1 MAQGDGFDDS
11 REFWNKRFAADEY
24 IFGRDANVFLQS
36 QRALFKPG
44 MRVLDVATGEG
55 RNAVW
60 LAQVGCDVLG
70 IDISPLGLAKARRFA
85 ADSGVTVGFE
95 EADVR
100 AWPWPP
106 QRFDAV
112 VSIFIQF
119 AGPGER
125 AAVFAGMR
133 ETLRPGGIVVIQGYT
148 PRQIEFKTGG
158 PPQVEHMYTRAL
170 LEEAFAGFEF
180 VHLREHESDLSEG
193 NKHVGRSALI
203 DLVARKPA

>member
-1 MAQGDGFDDS
+1 MAHSEGFDDS
-11 REFWNKRFAADEY
+11 RAFWDKRFAADEY

-36 QRALFKPG
+36 QRDLFKPG

-60 LAQVGCDVLG
+60 LAQLGCDVLG
-70 IDISPLGLAKARRFA
+70 IDVSPLGLAKARRFA
-85 ADSGVTVGFE
+85 VERGVTVAFE

-100 AWPWPP
+100 TWPWPS

-119 AGPGER
+119 AAPGER
-125 AAVFAGMR
+125 AGVFSGMR
-133 ETLRPGGIVVIQGYT
+133 EALSPGGVVVLQGYT
-148 PRQIEFKTGG
+148 PRQIALKTGG

-170 LEEAFAGFEF
+170 LEAAFAGFDIL
-180 VHLREHESDLSEG
+180 HLREHESDLSEG
-193 NKHVGRSALI
+193 SKHVGRSALI